1 MSDVKRVR
9 GSEVPHFD
17 SAHNYWVLASDYD
30 AIAAKYA
37 DLEASFKQG
46 QLDHDALAAELAEAK
61 RERDDANTVR
71 AAFARSFNAEQD
83 ENDAL
88 RAALWDLVE
97 TVGRISWDAHETDAN
112 ARCADAMS
120 AARRL
125 VDPSVRTAVQP
136 TVRHCECLIP
146 SRTPFNR
153 NWCHTCGY
161 EIRATDQTPA
171 GPTK

>member
-1 MSDVKRVR
+1 MSDVDRYTCNCNATERGREMVR
-9 GSEVPHFD
+9 
-17 SAHNYWVLASDYD
+17 ASDYD
-30 AIAAKYA
+30 ALA
-37 DLEASFKQG
+37 D
-46 QLDHDALAAELAEAK
+46 ELAEAK

-161 EIRATDQTPA
+161 EIRATDQTPE
-171 GPTK
+171 GQPK